1 MLKSG
6 KKYKAIFMVMTILAI
21 IGYLIYSGIRDTMVY
36 YLTVSEALAKSPA
49 ELTETIKVAGTV
61 TPGSVQW
68 EPRTLDLTFTMSDT
82 AAGPETGTAPLLAV
96 DYQGA
101 VPDPFKPGREVIV
114 EGAYRGN
121 GRFVATAIM
130 PKCASKYE

>member
-49 ELTETIKVAGTV
+49 ELTETIKVACTV

-68 EPRTLDLTFTMSDT
+68 EPR
-82 AAGPETGTAPLLAV
+82 G
-96 DYQGA
+96 
-101 VPDPFKPGREVIV
+101 
-114 EGAYRGN
+114 
-121 GRFVATAIM
+121 IM
-130 PKCASKYE
+130 GHE